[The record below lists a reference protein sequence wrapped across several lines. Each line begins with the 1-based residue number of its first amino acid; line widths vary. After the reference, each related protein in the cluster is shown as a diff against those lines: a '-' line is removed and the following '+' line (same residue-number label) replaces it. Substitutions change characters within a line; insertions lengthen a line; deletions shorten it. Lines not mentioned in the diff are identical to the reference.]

1 MGEAVGHAWEKSA
14 PCESSKWLARM
25 RSIGPVFGTAWL
37 SVLRRA
43 SFPNE
48 TSACSG
54 EMSFAA
60 RAVPCVRSRHQAAFV
75 IAFMP
80 SVGFCVG
87 SFVRNAPLK
96 NAAGEDVVPAPPGC
110 DESALPW
117 GSRYFLADASHSPTP
132 AHSRAERRFGFHC
145 LCATRTSICL
155 RLRETLTF
163 GAFPLTFLP
172 ELARVSSAT
181 SFFPLGW
188 TVRNRSAG
196 AFTFVPNG
204 NSCGVPFLPPI
215 PIEKATRDGSF
226 SVFSVTRK
234 AVAVESGLTRSS
246 TKSAALFAYALLVGY
261 VYVPFCFEKRFP
273 AVRGSFGSLV
283 RCAPLS
289 S

>member
-1 MGEAVGHAWEKSA
+1 
-14 PCESSKWLARM
+14 M

-43 SFPNE
+43 SFAND
-48 TSACSG
+48 TSACSA

-60 RAVPCVRSRHQAAFV
+60 RAVPCVRSRHQAGV
-75 IAFMP
+75 VTTLMP
-80 SVGFCVG
+80 SVGFCAG
-87 SFVRNAPLK
+87 SFVRKATLK
-96 NAAGEDVVPAPPGC
+96 NAAGDDVVSAPPGC
-110 DESALPW
+110 DESALAC
-117 GSRYFLADASHSPTP
+117 GRRYFFADASHRPTP

-145 LCATRTSICL
+145 LCATHTSICL

-204 NSCGVPFLPPI
+204 NSCGAPFLPPI
-215 PIEKATRDGSF
+215 PIENATRDGSF
-226 SVFSVTRK
+226 SV
-234 AVAVESGLTRSS
+234 
-246 TKSAALFAYALLVGY
+246 
-261 VYVPFCFEKRFP
+261 
-273 AVRGSFGSLV
+273 
-283 RCAPLS
+283 
-289 S
+289 